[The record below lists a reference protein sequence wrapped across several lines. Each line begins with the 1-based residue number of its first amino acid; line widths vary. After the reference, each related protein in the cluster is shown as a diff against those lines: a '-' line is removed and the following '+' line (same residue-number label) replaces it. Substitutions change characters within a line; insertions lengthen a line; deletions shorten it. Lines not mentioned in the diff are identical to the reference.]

1 MKAYYNEIDPFAA
14 LWLRKLVKAG
24 LIADGDVDERSITEV
39 KPEELKKYTQCHFFA
54 GIGTWSYALKMAG
67 WSDNQKVWTGS
78 CPCQP
83 FSSAGNRKGTK
94 DERHLWPAWFDLIK
108 ECKPDVI
115 FGEQVSSKDALAWFD
130 IVQNNL
136 ENESYAVGAIDSC
149 AAGIGAPH
157 IRQRLYWVADSTIK
171 HEGSAFNRPNNS
183 NWSSNEKEINASAG
197 IRLANSCDTVDLAYP
212 HSSRL
217 QRYEQEGNSKA
228 KERWPEQVRQAGNC
242 SDVDWLA
249 NPNNCKF
256 SQIGGSLDEQTAEK
270 ASNGSI
276 IIESGQSRGAS
287 KELFNRVAN
296 TDSDRCKERR
306 STTTTSGHRYSAKS
320 MCSND
325 RQESAN
331 QDNSRWGNTDWLFCR
346 DGKWRP
352 VESGTFPLANG
363 IAQRM
368 GRLRAY
374 GNAIVAPQA
383 KMFIEAYMEIIN
395 YERGFNNA

>member
-1 MKAYYNEIDPFAA
+1 MTAYYNEIDPFAA
-14 LWLRKLVKAG
+14 LWLRNLIKAG

-54 GIGTWSYALKMAG
+54 GIGTWSYALRMAG

-157 IRQRLYWVADSTIK
+157 IRQRLYWVADS
-171 HEGSAFNRPNNS
+171 N
-183 NWSSNEKEINASAG
+183 
-197 IRLANSCDTVDLAYP
+197 
-212 HSSRL
+212 SSRL
-217 QRYEQEGNSKA
+217 QRYEQNGNSKTQ
-228 KERWPEQVRQAGNC
+228 EGWQESLRQAGKC
-242 SDVDWLA
+242 SNVNRLA
-249 NPNNCKF
+249 NSNNCKF
-256 SQIGGSLDEQTAEK
+256 SQVGGSLDEQTAEK

-287 KELFNRVAN
+287 KELFNGVAN
-296 TDSDRCKERR
+296 THSDRCKERR
-306 STTTTSGHRYSAKS
+306 STAAPSGHWSSAES
-320 MCSND
+320 MCSDD
-325 RQESAN
+325 RHESAD
-331 QDNSRWGNTDWLFCR
+331 QDNSHWADADWLFCR
-346 DGKWRP
+346 DGKWRS

-363 IAQRM
+363 ITQRM
-368 GRLRAY
+368 GRLRSY
-374 GNAIVAPQA
+374 GNAIVAQQA

-395 YERGFNNA
+395 YKRGLNAADDTKTSC